1 MWDVLREDGAP
12 DSVHLASWPI
22 ADESLID
29 TELAGQME
37 LVRRLVELGRSARAS
52 AVVKVR
58 QPLARALISAP
69 GFAGLPAELRAQI
82 ADELNVRSLEPLDSS
97 GGELISHTVK
107 ASYRALGKRF
117 GSRTP
122 RVAAAIAAADPAELA
137 GQLRS
142 AGHADLVVDG
152 ESVPIGPEDVIV
164 TQTPLAGWAVAADA
178 GETVALE
185 VTITPELRREGLG
198 REVIRLIQDA
208 RKSDGLDVTDRISVR
223 WSTADPELAEA
234 LAEYQA
240 LISGE
245 VLAVS
250 FGESAAGE
258 PAVTDPGLRRH
269 DSSELGLTFWIQP
282 V

>member
-1 MWDVLREDGAP
+1 MARSSP
-12 DSVHLASWPI
+12 S
-22 ADESLID
+22 
-29 TELAGQME
+29 
-37 LVRRLVELGRSARAS
+37 GRTT
-52 AVVKVR
+52 
-58 QPLARALISAP
+58 
-69 GFAGLPAELRAQI
+69 
-82 ADELNVRSLEPLDSS
+82 SS
-97 GGELISHTVK
+97 S
-107 ASYRALGKRF
+107 
-117 GSRTP
+117 
-122 RVAAAIAAADPAELA
+122 
-137 GQLRS
+137 
-142 AGHADLVVDG
+142 
-152 ESVPIGPEDVIV
+152 

-234 LAEYQA
+234 LAEHQA

-250 FGESAAGE
+250 FGESAAGG
-258 PAVTDPGLRRH
+258 PAVADPSLRRH